1 MRDDVLIVDDEPK
14 IGALLRAALERDGLG
29 VEALQDPEKALALL
43 KERPFEVVVTDL
55 MMPGI
60 DGLELLRRA
69 KAIRPSCE
77 VVVMTAYASVETA
90 REALKRGAVDY
101 ITKPFSVEQELKP
114 LIRAVLDAPANGLE
128 APAQEPPALSD
139 EDDVFAE
146 IVGRGEKMTA
156 LLDKLPRIARSEAPV
171 LLRGESG
178 VGKELAATA
187 IHRLSARR
195 QRPMLRINC
204 ASLPETLLES
214 ELFGH
219 TKGSFSGAV
228 ADRDGLFQ
236 AAHGGILLL
245 DEIGEISPIF
255 QPKLLRV
262 LDSGEFHRVGEAWR
276 TIKVDVRVV
285 AATNRNLEEA
295 VRKGVFRADL
305 YYRLNVVPLAIPP
318 LRERPDDTRDLIEHF
333 MRKFAGDRSMRLS
346 HEARR
351 AIETYSWPGNVREL
365 ANAIQHGVVLC
376 EGNEIGLDDLPVA
389 LQDHYRSRELPAQPE
404 QGTLE
409 AIEVHCIL
417 QAMKKTDHNR
427 TQAARLLG
435 ITRRTLGY
443 RIRKYGLEE
452 EFAAGGGTASRGA
465 RPVRSKPTP
474 GASQSA

>member
-1 MRDDVLIVDDEPK
+1 VRDDVLIVDDEPK

-29 VEALQDPEKALALL
+29 VEAVQDPEKALALL
-43 KERPFEVVVTDL
+43 KERPFEVVLTDL
-55 MMPGI
+55 KMPGI

-69 KAIRPSCE
+69 KVIRPSCE
-77 VVVMTAYASVETA
+77 VVMMTAFASVETA

-114 LIRAVLDAPANGLE
+114 LIRAVLDAPASSLE
-128 APAQEPPALSD
+128 EPAQEPPATPD

-146 IVGRGEKMTA
+146 IVGRGEVMTV
-156 LLDKLPRIARSEAPV
+156 LLNKLPRIARSEAPV

-178 VGKELAATA
+178 VGKELVATA
-187 IHRLSARR
+187 LHRLSARR
-195 QRPMLRINC
+195 QRPMLRIKC
-204 ASLPETLLES
+204 AALPETLLES
-214 ELFGH
+214 ERFGH
-219 TKGSFSGAV
+219 IKGSFSGATG
-228 ADRDGLFQ
+228 DRDGLFQ
-236 AAHGGILLL
+236 AAHGGILFL

-262 LDSGEFHRVGEAWR
+262 LDSGEFHRIGEASR
-276 TIKVDVRVV
+276 TIKVDVRVF

-295 VRKGVFRADL
+295 VRKGVFRTDL

-318 LRERPDDTRDLIEHF
+318 LRERRDDARELVEHF
-333 MRKFAGDRSMRLS
+333 MRKFADDCSLRLS

-351 AIETYSWPGNVREL
+351 ALDTYSWPGNVREL
-365 ANAIQHGVVLC
+365 ANAVQHGAVLC

-389 LQDHYRSRELPAQPE
+389 LQDHHRSRELPAQPE

-409 AIEVHCIL
+409 AIEVHCIV

-435 ITRRTLGY
+435 VTRRTLGY

-452 EFAAGGGTASRGA
+452 EFEAAAGSALRRA
-465 RPVRSKPTP
+465 RPVRPKPGP
-474 GASQSA
+474 GASQTA